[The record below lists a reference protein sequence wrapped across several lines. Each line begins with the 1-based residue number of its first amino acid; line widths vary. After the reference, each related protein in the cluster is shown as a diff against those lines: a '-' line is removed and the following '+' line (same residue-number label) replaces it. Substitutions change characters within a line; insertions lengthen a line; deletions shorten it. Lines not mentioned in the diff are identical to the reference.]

1 MINIIVF
8 LEIKD
13 QIKFHNYEKQAIQ
26 IMKKYQGVLLSAFK
40 PDDNQSFIK
49 NIDEIHYL
57 QFPDIESFQKFREDS
72 EIKKL
77 QVLRE
82 QGIGQSSI
90 IVSRENIN
98 Y

>member
-13 QIKFHNYEKQAIQ
+13 QIKFHSYEKQAIQ

-40 PDDNQSFIK
+40 PDDNQSVLQ
-49 NIDEIHYL
+49 NIDEIHCL

-72 EIKKL
+72 EILKL
-77 QVLRE
+77 QELRE
-82 QGIGQSSI
+82 QGIRQSSI
-90 IVSRENIN
+90 IVSRENIH